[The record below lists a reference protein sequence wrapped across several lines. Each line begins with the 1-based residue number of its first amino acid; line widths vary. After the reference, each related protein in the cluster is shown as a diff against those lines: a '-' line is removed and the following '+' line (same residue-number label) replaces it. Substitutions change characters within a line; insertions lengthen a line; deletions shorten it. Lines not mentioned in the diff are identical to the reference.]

1 LTLHHDLLEQ
11 AQYLA
16 YRESG
21 KPRQASLRRAVSA
34 AYYSLFHLLLHE
46 ATHLLFPAKP
56 TTLRD
61 RARRAFTHSEAKNV
75 CETFARKEGGIKDLT
90 TQPLEQQL
98 SEIAATF
105 VELQEARQ
113 RADYDLTQ
121 TFERVQVVGYVDDT
135 RFAMAKWETI
145 KNKPNANVFL
155 AALLVHNRWNK
166 YNR

>member
-121 TFERVQVVGYVDDT
+121 TFERSSGWVRGRHPLCDGKMGNNQEQ
-135 RFAMAKWETI
+135 AKRKCLSRGVIGPQQME
-145 KNKPNANVFL
+145 
-155 AALLVHNRWNK
+155 
-166 YNR
+166 